1 MSDVDPGEHEL
12 GPVGQR
18 VLMENDRVR
27 VWQITLRPG
36 ESQAWHQHEHPYLV
50 VAVEGAMNVVTVV
63 DGKEIPAPE
72 PTGAVIYREPGPVHM
87 LTNIGETTY
96 VSRLV
101 ELLDVPA

>member
-1 MSDVDPGEHEL
+1 VSDVDPGEHEL

-63 DGKEIPAPE
+63 DGQEIPAPE